1 MEVIMKKK
9 KENSSIKCD
18 VKSCEH
24 NNCNMNCCMLDEI
37 KVSCCCNSEDVNN
50 KDETICSSYKK
61 AE

>member
-1 MEVIMKKK
+1 MKKK

-24 NNCNMNCCMLDEI
+24 NNCNMNCCTLDEI